1 MKRTFIIAFTMLLS
15 CSLMAGEKVLQS
27 SAKHAPKWIGAM
39 EEGYFIASAEAPT
52 LDEAQQKALTR
63 VREQIM
69 YAVAT
74 RVQSST
80 TITLHIVTDNG
91 DVKEHKEL
99 TGELSVRAA
108 DIPYLAN
115 ISPSRVE
122 EYYWQKIRR
131 DNKSVYYAYHVK
143 YPLSNSRLREL
154 IADYEKRQ
162 RALNDTLQAFAST
175 DFSTFTDLNQMI
187 SQHSRLKQFAQSL
200 PEDDPRQ
207 EMCKAI
213 RQGYERMVAQNL
225 HAEPVSSDR
234 QATVVALIYGTK
246 RLTFTLR
253 PRTKSNCLTAI
264 QTQTLTDATRISYD
278 YQSGCYDDE
287 ENYLDVIYTV
297 FGKKISTRCY
307 IK

>member
-1 MKRTFIIAFTMLLS
+1 
-15 CSLMAGEKVLQS
+15 
-27 SAKHAPKWIGAM
+27 M
-39 EEGYFIASAEAPT
+39 EEGYFIATAEAPT
-52 LDEAQQKALTR
+52 LDEAQQKAITR
-63 VREQIM
+63 VREQII

-80 TITLHIVTDNG
+80 TITMHTVSDNG
-91 DVKEHKEL
+91 EVNEHKEM

-115 ISPSRVE
+115 ISPSRVDD
-122 EYYWQKIRR
+122 YYWQKIRR
-131 DNKSVYYAYHVK
+131 DDKSVYYAYHVK
-143 YPLSNSRLREL
+143 YPLPNSRLREL

-162 RALNDTLQAFAST
+162 RALNDTLQSFAST
-175 DFSTFTDLNQMI
+175 DFATYTDLNQI
-187 SQHSRLKQFAQSL
+187 ILQHSRLKQFAQTL

-213 RQGYERMVAQNL
+213 RQGYERMVTQNL
-225 HAEPVSSDR
+225 HAETISSDR
-234 QATVVALIYGTK
+234 QATVVALVYGTR

-264 QTQTLTDATRISYD
+264 QTQTLPDATRISYD